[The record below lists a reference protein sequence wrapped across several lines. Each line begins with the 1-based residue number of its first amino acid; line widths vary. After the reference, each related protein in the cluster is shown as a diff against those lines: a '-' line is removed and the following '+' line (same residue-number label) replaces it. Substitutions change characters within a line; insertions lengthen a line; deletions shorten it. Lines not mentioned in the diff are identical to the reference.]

1 MSSGLSVI
9 INGKFLPA
17 DKGQILIS
25 DLAIQRGYGV
35 FDFFKTINGVPVFL
49 EDHLDRLYRSADQM
63 RLDFG
68 YDRDDLKAMLFEL
81 MGMNNLPFSGVKITV
96 TGGYAED
103 GYSLAK
109 PNVLITQQPLLLYN
123 DANASPLKIVSY
135 EHQRQ
140 MPHIKTIDYLMA
152 IWLQPFIK
160 LNQADDVLY
169 HNNGVITEC
178 PRSNFFIVTDDDVLV
193 TPANNVLHGI
203 TRMQILRHLKHIC
216 TIEERN
222 ITLDEVYKAKEAF
235 VSNSSKNILPV
246 VKVDQHKIGT
256 GEPGPLTMRIKKELL
271 QLIAA
276 ESSTSVVM
284 Q

>member
-1 MSSGLSVI
+1 MGSFSVI

-35 FDFFKTINGVPVFL
+35 FDFFKTISGVPVFL

-68 YDRDDLKAMLFEL
+68 YDRDALKAMLFEL
-81 MGMNNLPFSGVKITV
+81 MGMNNLPLSGVKITV

-123 DANASPLKIVSY
+123 DANTSPLKIVSY

>member
-35 FDFFKTINGVPVFL
+35 FDFFKTLNGVPVFL
-49 EDHLDRLYRSADQM
+49 EDHLDRLYRSADRM

-68 YDRDDLKAMLFEL
+68 YDRDALKAMLYEL
-81 MGMNNLPFSGVKITV
+81 MGMNNMPLSGVKITV

-193 TPANNVLHGI
+193 TPLNYVLYGI
-203 TRMQILRHLKHIC
+203 TRMQIIRHFKHLC

-256 GEPGPLTMRIKKELL
+256 GEPGPLTMRIRKELL

>member
-49 EDHLDRLYRSADQM
+49 EDHLDRLYRSADRM

-68 YDRDDLKAMLFEL
+68 YDRDALKAMLYEL
-81 MGMNNLPFSGVKITV
+81 MGMNNMPLSGVKITV

-193 TPANNVLHGI
+193 TPLNYVLYGI
-203 TRMQILRHLKHIC
+203 TRMQIIRHFKHLC

-256 GEPGPLTMRIKKELL
+256 GEPGPLTMRIRKELL

>member
-1 MSSGLSVI
+1 MGSFSVI

-68 YDRDDLKAMLFEL
+68 YDRDALKAMLYEL
-81 MGMNNLPFSGVKITV
+81 MGMNNMPLSGVKITV

>member
-35 FDFFKTINGVPVFL
+35 FDFFKTLNGVPVFL
-49 EDHLDRLYRSADQM
+49 EDHLDRLYRSADRM

-68 YDRDDLKAMLFEL
+68 YDRDALKAMLYEL
-81 MGMNNLPFSGVKITV
+81 MGMNNMPLSGVKITV

-276 ESSTSVVM
+276 DSSTSVVM

>member
-1 MSSGLSVI
+1 MSSDLSVI
-9 INGKFLPA
+9 INGKLLPA
-17 DKGQILIS
+17 ENAHILTS

-63 RLDFG
+63 HLDFD
-68 YDRDDLKAMLFEL
+68 YDRDALKSMLFEL
-81 MGMNNLPFSGVKITV
+81 MDMNDMPLSGVKITV

-103 GYSLAK
+103 GYTLAK
-109 PNVLITQQPLLLYN
+109 PNIIITQQPLLLYN
-123 DANASPLKIVSY
+123 DVNASPLKIVSY

-160 LNQADDVLY
+160 QNQADDVLY

-178 PRSNFFIVTDDDVLV
+178 PRSNFFIVTKDDILV
-193 TPANNVLHGI
+193 TPVSNVLYGI
-203 TRMQILRHLKHIC
+203 TRTQIFRHFKHIC
-216 TIEERN
+216 TMQERN
-222 ITLDEVYKAKEAF
+222 ITLDEVYRAKEAF
-235 VSNSSKNILPV
+235 VTNSSKNILPV
-246 VKVDQHKIGT
+246 IKVDQHLIGT
-256 GEPGPLTMRIKKELL
+256 GEPGLFTLQIKKELL

-276 ESSTSVVM
+276 ESPASVALS
-284 Q
+284 

>member
-1 MSSGLSVI
+1 MAKPLMVI
-9 INGKFLPA
+9 INGELVDA
-17 DKGQILIS
+17 ATASIHIS
-25 DLAIQRGYGV
+25 DLSVQRGYGV

-49 EDHLDRLYRSADQM
+49 EDHLDRLYRSADRM

-68 YDRDDLKAMLFEL
+68 YDRDALKAMLFEL
-81 MGMNNLPFSGVKITV
+81 MGMNNMPLSGVKITV

-276 ESSTSVVM
+276 DSSTSVVM

>member
-1 MSSGLSVI
+1 MSSFSVI

-81 MGMNNLPFSGVKITV
+81 MGMNNLPLSGVKITV

-276 ESSTSVVM
+276 DSSTSVVM

>member
-1 MSSGLSVI
+1 MSSDLSVI
-9 INGKFLPA
+9 INGKLLPA
-17 DKGQILIS
+17 ENAHILIS

-63 RLDFG
+63 HLDFG
-68 YDRDDLKAMLFEL
+68 YDRDALKAMLFEL
-81 MGMNNLPFSGVKITV
+81 MDMNDMPLSGVKITV

-103 GYSLAK
+103 GYTLAK
-109 PNVLITQQPLLLYN
+109 PNVIITQQPLLLYN
-123 DANASPLKIVSY
+123 DVNASPLKIVSY

-160 LNQADDVLY
+160 QNQADDVLY

-178 PRSNFFIVTDDDVLV
+178 PRSNFFIVTNEDVLV
-193 TPANNVLHGI
+193 TPVNNVLYGI
-203 TRMQILRHLKHIC
+203 TRTQIFRHFKHIC
-216 TIEERN
+216 TMQERSIN
-222 ITLDEVYKAKEAF
+222 LDEVYRAKEAF
-235 VSNSSKNILPV
+235 VTNSSKNILPV
-246 VKVDQHKIGT
+246 IKVDQHLIGT
-256 GEPGPLTMRIKKELL
+256 GKPGLLTLQIKKELL

-276 ESSTSVVM
+276 ESSASVALS
-284 Q
+284 

>member
-49 EDHLDRLYRSADQM
+49 EDHLDRLYRSADRM

-68 YDRDDLKAMLFEL
+68 YDRDALKAMLFEL
-81 MGMNNLPFSGVKITV
+81 MGMNNLPLSGVKITV

-193 TPANNVLHGI
+193 TPLNYVLYGI
-203 TRMQILRHLKHIC
+203 TRMQIIRHFKHLC

>member
-35 FDFFKTINGVPVFL
+35 FDFFKTLNGVPVFL
-49 EDHLDRLYRSADQM
+49 EDHLDRLYRSADRM

-68 YDRDDLKAMLFEL
+68 YDRDALKAMLFEL
-81 MGMNNLPFSGVKITV
+81 MGMNNMPLSGVKITV

-276 ESSTSVVM
+276 DSSTSVVM

>member
-49 EDHLDRLYRSADQM
+49 EDHLDRLYRSADRM

-68 YDRDDLKAMLFEL
+68 YDRDALKAMLYEL
-81 MGMNNLPFSGVKITV
+81 MGMNNMPLSGVKITV

-193 TPANNVLHGI
+193 TPLNYVLYGI
-203 TRMQILRHLKHIC
+203 TRMQIIRHFKHLC

-276 ESSTSVVM
+276 DSSTSVVM

>member
-1 MSSGLSVI
+1 MSSDLSVI
-9 INGKFLPA
+9 INGKLLPA
-17 DKGQILIS
+17 ENAHILTS

-63 RLDFG
+63 HLDFD
-68 YDRDDLKAMLFEL
+68 YDRDALKSMLFEL
-81 MGMNNLPFSGVKITV
+81 MDMNDMPLSGVKITV

-103 GYSLAK
+103 GYTLAK
-109 PNVLITQQPLLLYN
+109 PNIIITQQPLLLYN
-123 DANASPLKIVSY
+123 DVNASPLKIVSY

-160 LNQADDVLY
+160 QNQADDVLY

-178 PRSNFFIVTDDDVLV
+178 PRSNFFIVTKDDVLV
-193 TPANNVLHGI
+193 TPVNNVLYGI
-203 TRMQILRHLKHIC
+203 TRTQIFRHFKHIC
-216 TIEERN
+216 TMQERN
-222 ITLDEVYKAKEAF
+222 ITLDEVYRAKEAF
-235 VSNSSKNILPV
+235 VTNSSKNILPV
-246 VKVDQHKIGT
+246 IKVDQHLIGS
-256 GEPGPLTMRIKKELL
+256 GQPGLLTLQIKKELL

-276 ESSTSVVM
+276 ESPASVALS
-284 Q
+284 

>member
-49 EDHLDRLYRSADQM
+49 EDHLDRLYRSADRM

-68 YDRDDLKAMLFEL
+68 YDRDALKAMLYEL
-81 MGMNNLPFSGVKITV
+81 MGMNNMPLSGVKITV

-193 TPANNVLHGI
+193 TPLNYVLYGI
-203 TRMQILRHLKHIC
+203 TRMQIIRHFKHLC

>member
-1 MSSGLSVI
+1 MGSFSVI

-68 YDRDDLKAMLFEL
+68 YDRDALKAMLFEL
-81 MGMNNLPFSGVKITV
+81 MGMNNLPLSGVKITV

-222 ITLDEVYKAKEAF
+222 ITLDEVYKSKEAF

-276 ESSTSVVM
+276 DSSTSVVM

>member
-35 FDFFKTINGVPVFL
+35 FDFFKTLNGVPVFL

-68 YDRDDLKAMLFEL
+68 YDRDALKAMLYEL
-81 MGMNNLPFSGVKITV
+81 MGMNNMPLSGVKITV

-193 TPANNVLHGI
+193 TPLNYVLYGI
-203 TRMQILRHLKHIC
+203 TRMQIIRHFKHLC

-276 ESSTSVVM
+276 DSSTSVVM

>member
-68 YDRDDLKAMLFEL
+68 YDRDALKAMLFEL

-193 TPANNVLHGI
+193 TPLNYVLYGI
-203 TRMQILRHLKHIC
+203 TRMQIIRHFKHLC

>member
-1 MSSGLSVI
+1 MSSFSVI

-49 EDHLDRLYRSADQM
+49 EDHLDRLYRSADRM

-68 YDRDDLKAMLFEL
+68 YDRDALKAMLFEL
-81 MGMNNLPFSGVKITV
+81 MGMNNLPLSGVKITV

-193 TPANNVLHGI
+193 TPLNYVLYGI
-203 TRMQILRHLKHIC
+203 TRMQIIRHFKHLC

-256 GEPGPLTMRIKKELL
+256 GEPGPLTMRIRKELL

>member
-68 YDRDDLKAMLFEL
+68 YDRDALKAMLFEL

>member
-1 MSSGLSVI
+1 MSSFSVI

-49 EDHLDRLYRSADQM
+49 EDHLDRLYRSADRM

-68 YDRDDLKAMLFEL
+68 YDRDALKAMLFEL
-81 MGMNNLPFSGVKITV
+81 MGMNNLPLSGVKITV

-276 ESSTSVVM
+276 DSSTSVVM

>member
-1 MSSGLSVI
+1 MGSFSVI

-68 YDRDDLKAMLFEL
+68 YDRDALKAMLFEL

-276 ESSTSVVM
+276 DSSTSVVM

>member
-1 MSSGLSVI
+1 MGSFSVI

-68 YDRDDLKAMLFEL
+68 YDRDALKAMLFEL
-81 MGMNNLPFSGVKITV
+81 MGMNNLPLSGVKITV

-276 ESSTSVVM
+276 DSSTSVVM

>member
-1 MSSGLSVI
+1 MGSFSVI

-68 YDRDDLKAMLFEL
+68 YDRDALKAMLFEL
-81 MGMNNLPFSGVKITV
+81 MGMNNLPLSGVKITV

-193 TPANNVLHGI
+193 TPLNYVLYGI
-203 TRMQILRHLKHIC
+203 TRMQIIRHFKHLC

-276 ESSTSVVM
+276 DSSTSVVM

>member
-1 MSSGLSVI
+1 MGSFSVI

-68 YDRDDLKAMLFEL
+68 YDRDALKAMLFEL
-81 MGMNNLPFSGVKITV
+81 MGMNNLPLSGVKITV

-203 TRMQILRHLKHIC
+203 TRMQIIRHFKHLC

-222 ITLDEVYKAKEAF
+222 ITLDEVYKSKEAF

-276 ESSTSVVM
+276 DSSTSVVM

>member
-35 FDFFKTINGVPVFL
+35 FDFFKTLNGVPVFL

-68 YDRDDLKAMLFEL
+68 YDRDALKAMLFEL
-81 MGMNNLPFSGVKITV
+81 MGMNNLPLSGVKITV

-203 TRMQILRHLKHIC
+203 TRMQILRHLKHLC